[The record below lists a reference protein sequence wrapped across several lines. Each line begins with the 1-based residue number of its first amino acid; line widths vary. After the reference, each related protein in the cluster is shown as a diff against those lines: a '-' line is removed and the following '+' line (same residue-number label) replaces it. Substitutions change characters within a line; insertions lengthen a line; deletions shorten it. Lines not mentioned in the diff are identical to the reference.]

1 MEEADSTSG
10 PTSPEE
16 NVPNKSNHSSEASK
30 SRDDDDGFKKPAINS
45 HVLSKKNML
54 YKYMQN
60 RKGFVQGGTLTSVS
74 SSSDS
79 VAVEK
84 TESIKTENV
93 KSTPPQAPPPLKY
106 EEPDWGGVPEKDDY
120 FLEEI
125 KSGVIAKTIPLKS
138 KSFFTFGRLETCDVP
153 MAHPTVSRYH
163 AVLQYR
169 QIPEGEDGPGFYLYD
184 LGSTHGTFVNKY
196 KVKSKVYGRIKV
208 GHMIKVGCSS
218 RFFILQGPE
227 DDVEEESNL
236 TFTELKQKR
245 EQELRERKL
254 KEEREKEEEEME
266 KLRQEKLLEEKGI
279 SWGISEDADEETD
292 LSVNPYA
299 VVTNEELYIDD
310 PKKALRL
317 WFEREGE
324 ELNYEIE
331 KAEKGMF
338 VCKVV
343 LPVDGE
349 DGCDVTIENSGRNK
363 RDAQVQCALD
373 ACRALDKLGV
383 FRPTK
388 RESKKAKKRNWEEN
402 DYYDSDE
409 DSFFDRTGDL
419 ERKRKKRMEK
429 AGKISE
435 SVETYESLKAKYS
448 IVIEDLEKAERA
460 HAKIL
465 LKVSRAQKDDSE
477 DVDEL
482 DAFMANLKKA
492 VPSKAE
498 IKAAENEVEKLKLE
512 EVRLRQLVNIAKPA
526 TLPDLR
532 PPAPSIA
539 PTSIPPS
546 VMERESD
553 SPASSGSNQTEQT
566 NETQPKAVIGP
577 KPPIPE
583 TTQFLQPKPV
593 TTDFIKAAKP
603 QKQKKSKPQKVVE
616 DDFEDLV
623 WRPPKGQTGDGRTSL
638 NDKLGY

>member
-1 MEEADSTSG
+1 
-10 PTSPEE
+10 
-16 NVPNKSNHSSEASK
+16 
-30 SRDDDDGFKKPAINS
+30 
-45 HVLSKKNML
+45 ML

-169 QIPEGEDGPGFYLYD
+169 QLPEGEDGPGFYLYD

-498 IKAAENEVEKLKLE
+498 IKAAEMKLK
-512 EVRLRQLVNIAKPA
+512 N
-526 TLPDLR
+526 
-532 PPAPSIA
+532 
-539 PTSIPPS
+539 
-546 VMERESD
+546 
-553 SPASSGSNQTEQT
+553 SS
-566 NETQPKAVIGP
+566 
-577 KPPIPE
+577 
-583 TTQFLQPKPV
+583 
-593 TTDFIKAAKP
+593 
-603 QKQKKSKPQKVVE
+603 
-616 DDFEDLV
+616 
-623 WRPPKGQTGDGRTSL
+623 
-638 NDKLGY
+638 